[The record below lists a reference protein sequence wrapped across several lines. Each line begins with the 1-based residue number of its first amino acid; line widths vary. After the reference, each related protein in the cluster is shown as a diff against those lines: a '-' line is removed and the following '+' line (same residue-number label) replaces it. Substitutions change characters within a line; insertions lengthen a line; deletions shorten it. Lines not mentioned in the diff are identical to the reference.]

1 MIIQLRKES
10 IVVIIFSSKRVCVCV
25 PTTYILPLSLLP
37 QSNPLG
43 YGECNSMPNP
53 ILFLSLSIH
62 PSVYLFS
69 PESYSIHWVVW
80 CGVGSICQIQSCI
93 ESSVC
98 SILPPHY
105 HRGQKRPT
113 HPPQRGRRGFLSPL
127 WFLHCLLSLPYT
139 APLSSWP
146 FSKLNPARSCTPC
159 LGQF

>member
-69 PESYSIHWVVW
+69 TESYSIHWVVW

-127 WFLHCLLSLPYT
+127 GSLRGGREGGKSVHVPE
-139 APLSSWP
+139 AGKGIFPLP
-146 FSKLNPARSCTPC
+146 LVGET
-159 LGQF
+159 G